1 MTGYSSSFF
10 LDSNPGLI
18 DRFEQM
24 IKAKS
29 SYFFDVEE
37 IEVLADHYLDHGNH
51 DRATVAIKHG
61 LSIHPKSS
69 SLLLKEAHAL
79 LFVNKAERALEI
91 LTYLEAS
98 EPNNTEMLLFKAV
111 VHRNLSDHE
120 GTKACLLKALNATPD
135 NKEEIFLDLAFEQ
148 EMVEDY
154 PGAIQSLKQCLD
166 INPDHDA
173 SLFELG
179 YCFDMAEELDHGVA
193 YFSEYLN
200 RRPYS
205 YVGWYNLAL
214 CYEKLGLFEMAIET
228 VGFAIAIKPDF
239 TNAYILKGNMYTSCD
254 LDFQAIDAYT
264 ESLEFDERNPLT
276 FAAIGECY
284 ERLSYWDRAK
294 LNYQKALDIDP
305 KYIDALMGMGAIKEA
320 EDNHL
325 AALNFYEQ
333 ALEVDNLN
341 IDFWHIYA
349 EALVYLE
356 KWEDAESAYKHVTR
370 FFGDDQDGW
379 IALAKVQAQTKG
391 NKEAAKTLQTGK
403 DIISTVGD
411 IDLHLA
417 KYLIGDGEMTQG
429 LDILSN
435 ALISNEKNGKNFL
448 SIFPEAIQIPNI
460 AQLIDLYTKEN
471 S

>member
-1 MTGYSSSFF
+1 MTGHSSSFF

-18 DRFEQM
+18 DRFEKM

-29 SYFFDVEE
+29 SFFFDVEE

-51 DRATVAIKHG
+51 DKASVAIRHG

-79 LFVNKAERALEI
+79 LFINKAERALEI
-91 LTYLEAS
+91 LDFLEAS

-120 GTKACLLKALNATPD
+120 GTKACLLKALDATPE

-154 PGAIQSLKQCLD
+154 SGAIQSLKQSLD

-179 YCFDMAEELDHGVA
+179 YCFDMAEDLENGVT

-205 YVGWYNLAL
+205 FVGWYNLAL
-214 CYEKLGLFEMAIET
+214 CYEKLGLFELAIET

-254 LDFQAIDAYT
+254 LDYQAIDAYN

-284 ERLSYWDRAK
+284 ERMTNWEAAN
-294 LNYQKALDIDP
+294 LNYQKALDLDP
-305 KYIDALMGMGAIKEA
+305 KYIDALMGMGAVQEA
-320 EDNHL
+320 NDNHVL
-325 AALNFYEQ
+325 ALEFYKQ
-333 ALEVDNLN
+333 ALDVDNLN

-349 EALVYLE
+349 EALVHLE
-356 KWEDAESAYKHVTR
+356 KWDEAEEAYKHVTR
-370 FFGDDQDGW
+370 FFGDDEDGW
-379 IALAKVQAQTKG
+379 IALAKVQAKTKG
-391 NKEAAKTLQTGK
+391 NEEAAKTLQSGK
-403 DIISTVGD
+403 DIIHSVGD

-417 KYLIGDGEMTQG
+417 KYLIGDGKMVQG

-435 ALISNEKNGKNFL
+435 ALSTNEANGKNFL
-448 SIFPEAIQIPNI
+448 TIFPEAIQIPNI
-460 AQLIDLYTKEN
+460 AHLIDLHTKEN